1 MKANIQGKM
10 AEDEDV
16 LKEPRQRAKNKK
28 DQPG

>member
-16 LKEPRQRAKNKK
+16 LKEPREKAKE
-28 DQPG
+28 